1 MEDNNRNAIL
11 KTGAVILVLLLLGFV
26 YALVRN
32 NKNKQNLNSEKLVT
46 ERLMGEKTAMQ
57 SELDKLKSEIAGLK
71 EQSSATSKLLTETE
85 TKLADAGKR
94 MKSLSGQYARKTKA
108 DEEEFQK
115 QKAAFEKEYAG
126 LKSDYDNLMAQ
137 NGDLQKKLT
146 SLEAQTSDLLEK
158 LRINDTFD
166 SDDFQTFGSRGKKDK
181 IVVFARRVK
190 KLNVNFEVPQNLSE
204 AISFKII
211 TPSGTTIT
219 PDDRAL
225 SWIFPP
231 DTRGLTASL
240 SPVTAEFEQ
249 SRRVTLSYTPK
260 EKLIPGEYKI
270 QIFSNN
276 KNIGNCR
283 IRLR

>member
-158 LRINDTFD
+158 LRINNTFD

>member
-249 SRRVTLSYTPK
+249 SRRVTLTYTPK

>member
-260 EKLIPGEYKI
+260 ENLIPGEYKI

>member
-1 MEDNNRNAIL
+1 MEDNSRNTIL
-11 KTGAVILVLLLLGFV
+11 RIGVVILILLLLGFV

-46 ERLMGEKTAMQ
+46 ERLLSEKTAIQ
-57 SELDKLKSEIAGLK
+57 SELDKLQSEIAGLR
-71 EQSSATSKLLTETE
+71 EQSNATSKLLTETE
-85 TKLADAGKR
+85 TKLSDAEKR
-94 MKSLSGQYARKTKA
+94 MKSLSGQYARKSKA
-108 DEEEFQK
+108 YEEEFNK
-115 QKAAFEKEYAG
+115 QKAEFEKEYSS
-126 LKSDYDNLMAQ
+126 LKSNYDNLMAQ

-166 SDDFQTFGSRGKKDK
+166 SDDFQTYGSRGKKDK

-219 PDDRAL
+219 PEDRAL
-225 SWIFPP
+225 SWMFPP
-231 DTRGLTASL
+231 DTNGLTASL

-249 SRRVTLSYTPK
+249 SRRVTLTYTPK
-260 EKLIPGEYKI
+260 EKLMPGEYKI

>member
-1 MEDNNRNAIL
+1 MEDNSRNTIL
-11 KTGAVILVLLLLGFV
+11 RIGAVILILLLLGFV